1 MAHENTVFQVKN
13 EIDEVQRE
21 IDLIGEKTDLGYG
34 LRESDDKM
42 ISISAGDLKKIE
54 LRLYDL
60 LSVLKGASVMLPFPC
75 RNGK

>member
-1 MAHENTVFQVKN
+1 MAHENRVFEVKN

-21 IDLIGEKTDLGYG
+21 IDVIEEKIDLGCG
-34 LRESDDKM
+34 VTMSDDKM
-42 ISISAGDLKKIE
+42 ISIPAGDLKKMQ

-60 LSVLKGASVMLPFPC
+60 LSVLKDASVTLPFPC